1 VLTRFYLVTFQLT
14 ICIALFLQL
23 PRPEWAKR
31 KNVLLKTLPGL
42 WLTRFL
48 AWWNCV
54 LIVREIWYRFCHPG
68 TFRAILRA
76 AWVSVTT
83 GERFQWPST
92 EDALARSGKQDA
104 SQTSAVLPDS
114 LRWYVSTAD
123 LHDFRDV
130 IEHDS
135 GPAWE
140 FMLQKEFDGCSYT
153 AWRRSLP
160 SGKTEYKSVTL
171 SEDATAQE
179 FMDFYL
185 DDDVRPKWDGMIS
198 EHQLLESAHDT
209 KNRCQVVR
217 WLRSFPFA
225 FLSRREYVIA
235 RRLFPGDDP
244 NTLYGITKSVEH
256 PAAPPLQG
264 IVRMSTFYSMW
275 RSRTLPCPR
284 GSGKP
289 MCETTLLHFEDF
301 GIPENL
307 ARFAVRHGMAGF
319 VGKMVPEVKEF
330 VKERRARC
338 DPYQQDSQA
347 YGAGLTPLMRSGS
360 GSSLPGTP
368 KGGASGGSP
377 AALGD
382 GVAAAPA
389 AASGSGGMLRSSS
402 VRGFGYMLLA
412 SGVALALARTSSNP
426 CLVGNVSSS
435 PAGSGRKKEEEEAAT
450 ASVRSSLD
458 GGRHANGV
466 RRAPFAQQ
474 LHKHL
479 HHAKKHHRTHG
490 GASKHHGH
498 HGHHAAALKQRPHAV
513 AGLRSHRVSHAEADA

>member
-1 VLTRFYLVTFQLT
+1 M
-14 ICIALFLQL
+14 ALWNGFL
-23 PRPEWAKR
+23 
-31 KNVLLKTLPGL
+31 
-42 WLTRFL
+42 
-48 AWWNCV
+48 
-54 LIVREIWYRFCHPG
+54 IIREIWYRFCHPG

-76 AWVSVTT
+76 VWVSITT
-83 GERFQWPST
+83 GERFQWPS
-92 EDALARSGKQDA
+92 ALGTIPGSGKQDA
-104 SQTSAVLPDS
+104 SSLPSSAVLSDS

-123 LHDFRDV
+123 LQDFRDV

-140 FMLQKEFDGCSYT
+140 QMLQKEWDGCTYT
-153 AWRRSLP
+153 AWRRTLA

-209 KNRCQVVR
+209 KHRCQVVR

-225 FLSRREYVIA
+225 FLSRREYIIA
-235 RRLFPGDDP
+235 RRLFPGDDA

-256 PAAPPLQG
+256 PAAPQLQG

-275 RSRTLPCPR
+275 RSRTVPCPR

-307 ARFAVRHGMAGF
+307 ARFTVRHGMAGF

-330 VKERRARC
+330 VKERRSRC
-338 DPYQQDSQA
+338 GPYQQDPQA

-360 GSSLPGTP
+360 STPSTP
-368 KGGASGGSP
+368 KAGAGGS
-377 AALGD
+377 GIVED
-382 GVAAAPA
+382 GGVSAPA
-389 AASGSGGMLRSSS
+389 SPSTPPPSGGMLRSPS

-426 CLVGNVSSS
+426 CLVGSFSS
-435 PAGSGRKKEEEEAAT
+435 PVGKNKDDEEENEAA
-450 ASVRSSLD
+450 AAADSGAD
-458 GGRHANGV
+458 NGRTGRRPAFAN
-466 RRAPFAQQ
+466 Q

-479 HHAKKHHRTHG
+479 NHARKHHRTHG
-490 GASKHHGH
+490 GAGKHHHSHGAGH
-498 HGHHAAALKQRPHAV
+498 RHPAAPAGGAGHPAMKQRPHAG

>member
-1 VLTRFYLVTFQLT
+1 M
-14 ICIALFLQL
+14 
-23 PRPEWAKR
+23 
-31 KNVLLKTLPGL
+31 KTMPGL
-42 WLTRFL
+42 WLTKFMVL
-48 AWWNCV
+48 WNGL
-54 LIVREIWYRFCHPG
+54 LIIREIWYRFCHPG
-68 TFRAILRA
+68 TFRAILHA
-76 AWVSVTT
+76 LWVSVTT
-83 GERFQWPST
+83 GERFKWPSAT
-92 EDALARSGKQDA
+92 GEGSFTNSGKQDA
-104 SQTSAVLPDS
+104 SQSSAVLSDS

-123 LHDFRDV
+123 LQTFRDV

-140 FMLQKEFDGCSYT
+140 QMLQKTWDGCSYT

-198 EHQLLESAHDT
+198 EHQLLESAHD
-209 KNRCQVVR
+209 KKHRCQVVR

-284 GSGKP
+284 GSGRP

-307 ARFAVRHGMAGF
+307 ARFTVRHGMAGF

-330 VKERRARC
+330 VKERRTRC
-338 DPYQQDSQA
+338 GPYQQDPQS
-347 YGAGLTPLMRSGS
+347 YGAGVTPIMRSGS
-360 GSSLPGTP
+360 FSIPSSP
-368 KGGASGGSP
+368 KAGG
-377 AALGD
+377 D
-382 GVAAAPA
+382 NVANPSVVGYEEGA
-389 AASGSGGMLRSSS
+389 AASTSPSSSGERGGMLRSSS

-412 SGVALALARTSSNP
+412 SGVALALSRTNSNP
-426 CLVGNVSSS
+426 CLAGSFSS
-435 PAGSGRKKEEEEAAT
+435 PAGQREDDAAAAAAAVAADSSRTSGLR
-450 ASVRSSLD
+450 RS
-458 GGRHANGV
+458 
-466 RRAPFAQQ
+466 PFAQQ

-490 GASKHHGH
+490 GAAKHHN
-498 HGHHAAALKQRPHAV
+498 HGQHRHPAAAHPASTGVAMKQRPHAV
-513 AGLRSHRVSHAEADA
+513 SGLRSHRVSHATEDA

>member
-1 VLTRFYLVTFQLT
+1 
-14 ICIALFLQL
+14 
-23 PRPEWAKR
+23 
-31 KNVLLKTLPGL
+31 LLKTIPGL
-42 WLTRFL
+42 WLTKFMVL
-48 AWWNCV
+48 WNGL
-54 LIVREIWYRFCHPG
+54 LIIREIWYRFCHPG

-76 AWVSVTT
+76 LWVSVTT
-83 GERFQWPST
+83 GERFQWPSAT
-92 EDALARSGKQDA
+92 GEGSFSNSGKQDA
-104 SQTSAVLPDS
+104 SQSSAVLSDS

-123 LHDFRDV
+123 LETFRDV
-130 IEHDS
+130 IERES

-140 FMLQKEFDGCSYT
+140 QMLEKTWEGCSYT

-198 EHQLLESAHDT
+198 EHQLLESAHAE

-235 RRLFPGDDP
+235 RRLFPGDDA
-244 NTLYGITKSVEH
+244 NTFYGITKSVEH

-264 IVRMSTFYSMW
+264 IVRMSSFYSMW
-275 RSRTLPCPR
+275 RSRTLACPR

-289 MCETTLLHFEDF
+289 ICETTLLHFEDF

-307 ARFAVRHGMAGF
+307 ARFTVRHGMAGF

-330 VKERRARC
+330 VKERRTRC
-338 DPYQQDSQA
+338 GPYEQDPQA
-347 YGAGLTPLMRSGS
+347 YGAGITPIMRSK
-360 GSSLPGTP
+360 SLSTPSTP
-368 KGGASGGSP
+368 KASGDKAANPNGVGFENGADASVSP
-377 AALGD
+377 SAIGER
-382 GVAAAPA
+382 
-389 AASGSGGMLRSSS
+389 GGMLRSSS

-412 SGVALALARTSSNP
+412 SGVALALSRSSSNP
-426 CLVGNVSSS
+426 CLVGSFSS
-435 PAGSGRKKEEEEAAT
+435 PCGRMEEKDDETSAAAASSRTSGLR
-450 ASVRSSLD
+450 RS
-458 GGRHANGV
+458 H
-466 RRAPFAQQ
+466 FAQQ

-490 GASKHHGH
+490 GAAKHHSH
-498 HGHHAAALKQRPHAV
+498 SQHRHTAAAHPTNTGVGMKQRPHAIS
-513 AGLRSHRVSHAEADA
+513 GLRSHRVSHSNADA

>member
-1 VLTRFYLVTFQLT
+1 MVL
-14 ICIALFLQL
+14 
-23 PRPEWAKR
+23 W
-31 KNVLLKTLPGL
+31 NGLL
-42 WLTRFL
+42 
-48 AWWNCV
+48 
-54 LIVREIWYRFCHPG
+54 IIREIWYRFCHPG

-76 AWVSVTT
+76 MWVSIST
-83 GERFQWPST
+83 GERFQWPSAT
-92 EDALARSGKQDA
+92 GEGSFAGSRKQDA
-104 SQTSAVLPDS
+104 SQSSAVLSDS

-123 LHDFRDV
+123 LQTFKDV
-130 IEHDS
+130 IEHES

-140 FMLQKEFDGCSYT
+140 ILLEKTWDGCSYT
-153 AWRRSLP
+153 AWRRTLP

-198 EHQLLESAHDT
+198 EHQLLESAHDE
-209 KNRCQVVR
+209 KHRCQVVR

-235 RRLFPGDDP
+235 RRLFPGDDS

-256 PAAPPLQG
+256 PAAPSLQG
-264 IVRMSTFYSMW
+264 VVRMSTFYSMW

-319 VGKMVPEVKEF
+319 VGKMVPEVKKF
-330 VKERRARC
+330 VKERRTRC
-338 DPYQQDSQA
+338 GPYQPDPQA
-347 YGAGLTPLMRSGS
+347 YGAGVTPIMRAESL
-360 GSSLPGTP
+360 SSPSTP
-368 KGGASGGSP
+368 RAGGDNVANPNSVSFEDGAPPSASGER
-377 AALGD
+377 
-382 GVAAAPA
+382 
-389 AASGSGGMLRSSS
+389 GGMLRSSS

-412 SGVALALARTSSNP
+412 SGVALALSRTSSNP
-426 CLVGNVSSS
+426 CLAGSFSS
-435 PAGSGRKKEEEEAAT
+435 PAGSKEEEDNEAA
-450 ASVRSSLD
+450 AAAESSRTSGL
-458 GGRHANGV
+458 
-466 RRAPFAQQ
+466 RRPPFDQQ

-490 GASKHHGH
+490 GASKHHSHGH
-498 HGHHAAALKQRPHAV
+498 HGHSHGQHRHSAAAHPTSTGVALKQRPHAIP
-513 AGLRSHRVSHAEADA
+513 GLRSHRVSHSNADA